1 MYRTTTK
8 RLLGAG
14 IIPIWLLLFAA
25 TALAQGGAEGS
36 DEDGGWLIK
45 RAPQTDLWFHALAVV
60 QADQPGPLGLYSA
73 DYARR
78 IREAKQQ
85 LGVYPTVL
93 DSLAPDF
100 RTAFDR
106 DSSLT
111 TMHFVPLYF
120 PRATAE
126 RMLGALRAV
135 AKRKTEDSSA
145 VGRDVRLGVA
155 VLSRAFQKGSQRRL
169 LESLVNAIENEWSVF
184 FHDYWAQQ
192 AADEDARYED
202 IQAMWDTVLVPYLE
216 PFLERRRLSAGI
228 VMPSPALGPEG
239 RITDFDEFD
248 PSDQVVAVQ
257 LPETS
262 DTPEAAVY
270 AFLKELCFLIIDNGV
285 VGLPSEGENL
295 EDLRRTAAV
304 RCGALILDFY
314 APTEVASYRRVFLD
328 AVGAEESGTVNA
340 FERVYALEP
349 ARWERL
355 REQVRRR

>member
-1 MYRTTTK
+1 LERTTS
-8 RLLGAG
+8 RANLGQGTDVPNDDETTAG
-14 IIPIWLLLFAA
+14 SRHHPDL
-25 TALAQGGAEGS
+25 
-36 DEDGGWLIK
+36 GWLIK

-169 LESLVNAIENEWSVF
+169 LESLVNAMSSCHTSSRF
-184 FHDYWAQQ
+184 S
-192 AADEDARYED
+192 
-202 IQAMWDTVLVPYLE
+202 
-216 PFLERRRLSAGI
+216 SAG
-228 VMPSPALGPEG
+228 V
-239 RITDFDEFD
+239 
-248 PSDQVVAVQ
+248 
-257 LPETS
+257 
-262 DTPEAAVY
+262 
-270 AFLKELCFLIIDNGV
+270 
-285 VGLPSEGENL
+285 
-295 EDLRRTAAV
+295 
-304 RCGALILDFY
+304 
-314 APTEVASYRRVFLD
+314 
-328 AVGAEESGTVNA
+328 
-340 FERVYALEP
+340 
-349 ARWERL
+349 
-355 REQVRRR
+355 